1 MDDMNTKQM
10 NPTKERNGD
19 LCEIAMNCCS
29 KGASSLSNF
38 PGLMKEIIETKAWE
52 RREWRGKVFEL
63 PSLLD
68 LITRKPLEGWGED
81 PDKIEAL
88 IESDPEALS
97 MWRKETTRANHR
109 PLKSNDNI
117 ITSSKAKQGTG
128 KAYTLDRLSKEN
140 PDLYQSVV
148 NGELSANAAA
158 IAAGWRK
165 KTVTVTDDP
174 ASAAKTLREKFG
186 DEWFKAMVQEAGMEL
201 DPVKAKAPKVKPQA
215 KRVKEKVEVNQQ
227 SVGAPKPEPS
237 KAPEKKSPRITSWSY
252 NILYGFFR
260 NSRKSEQRI
269 DNLEKSLQKEGC
281 KSPIIIK
288 TRDGKSPCIIDG
300 EERKKICEKLGIHY
314 QIQEMYF
321 ESDAHVLVFIAK
333 NEISEL
339 EAIGDKAEL
348 KKYHQHLKD
357 SCKETRTDHKLFMEY
372 VSK

>member
-19 LCEIAMNCCS
+19 LCEIAMHCCS
-29 KGASSLSNF
+29 KGSSSLSNF

-148 NGELSANAAA
+148 NGDLSANAAA

-174 ASAAKTLREKFG
+174 SSAAKTLREKFG
-186 DEWFKAMVQEAGMEL
+186 DEWFKKLIQEATAPTVDSENAKLTYLKCNYKGVNTKDVLGYFERLKEDIKENGCAEPLIVQHGTNILVDGHKRLAICKELGIPYQVQTMHFDSQEDVEKFITRTYIERFRSEFEGPLEEFEDGEKGCKRARSYIDKVQAEYFLREANRRMTGRIDRPKLAKHVQE
-201 DPVKAKAPKVKPQA
+201 
-215 KRVKEKVEVNQQ
+215 
-227 SVGAPKPEPS
+227 
-237 KAPEKKSPRITSWSY
+237 ITS
-252 NILYGFFR
+252 F
-260 NSRKSEQRI
+260 K
-269 DNLEKSLQKEGC
+269 NLK
-281 KSPIIIK
+281 P
-288 TRDGKSPCIIDG
+288 
-300 EERKKICEKLGIHY
+300 
-314 QIQEMYF
+314 
-321 ESDAHVLVFIAK
+321 
-333 NEISEL
+333 
-339 EAIGDKAEL
+339 
-348 KKYHQHLKD
+348 
-357 SCKETRTDHKLFMEY
+357 
-372 VSK
+372 